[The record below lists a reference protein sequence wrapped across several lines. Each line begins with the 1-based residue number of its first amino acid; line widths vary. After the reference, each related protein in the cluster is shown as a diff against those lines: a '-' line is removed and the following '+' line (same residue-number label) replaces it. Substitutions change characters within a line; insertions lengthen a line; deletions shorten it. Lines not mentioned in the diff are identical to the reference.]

1 MEVSAY
7 AEFYVTVTQEEYEL
21 IKAKISDQFHEIE
34 RVGDKILLTMVE
46 RGSVE
51 KIRDWLVK
59 MNTAASFLKDDLET
73 ARKTLGK
80 DLFNQKFQVDDS

>member
-1 MEVSAY
+1 
-7 AEFYVTVTQEEYEL
+7 
-21 IKAKISDQFHEIE
+21 
-34 RVGDKILLTMVE
+34 MVE

-80 DLFNQKFQVDDS
+80 DLFNQKFQVEDS